1 MDRFSG
7 MRFVCGGSPIMEDR
21 FVVQE
26 KTKNRYLVFNDDSV
40 ELAVFEYK
48 DGNDQSKDKAL
59 EDALS
64 VCMPDRN

>member
-1 MDRFSG
+1 MDRFSN

-21 FVVQE
+21 FVVQKE
-26 KTKNRYLVFNDDSV
+26 TSYLVLNDDGM
-40 ELAVFEYK
+40 ELAAFEYE
-48 DGNDQSKDKAL
+48 DSNEESKDKAL